1 MSHESCYHCG
11 LPVPENTHFIVEI
24 KGKSQPM
31 CCPGCQAVATAICD
45 GGLSKFYEY
54 RAANAIRPDLS
65 KQSVLEAYDLPE
77 VQADYVEQIYVE
89 QRTDT
94 AENSKHQRIQLL
106 VGGITCAACAWLI
119 EQHLEKIPGIF
130 NVRVNVTNHRAVV
143 EWNVQQLK
151 LSELLKAFLAIG
163 YDARPA
169 SDEAARSLRKN
180 ENRRFIQRLGVAGLG
195 MMQAGMI
202 AVGLYVGAFQGMDPV
217 WQNYLRWVSLII
229 ALPVVL
235 FSAYPFFHAAI
246 RNLRIGYLTMDVPV
260 SLAIGLAFTAS
271 CWATVSKTGEVY
283 FDSVAMF
290 TFFLLLGRY
299 LEMRVRHRND
309 SYAEGL
315 GQLLPPTTTKLSE
328 EGEVSV
334 PVKSLH
340 VGDLIRVAEGETIP
354 CDGKVEEGVSSVV
367 EAVLT
372 GEQLPVFKQPGDLVS
387 AGTIN
392 SENPLVVTVH
402 AVGKQTRLS
411 AILSLVEQA
420 KTEKPV
426 QVALAD
432 RIAGYFVL
440 AVLVIAAGVALWWW
454 QHEPQQALWVVLSVL
469 VVTCPC
475 ALSLATPAAMA
486 VATGVLSQKG
496 FLVSRGHVLEAL
508 SSADQIIFDKTGT
521 LTLGNMTIAE
531 VIPLPNLPGQRFSDQ
546 GSSEEMLS
554 KKKIVQI
561 AAGLESGSRHPIS
574 KAFSDITEKFA
585 VNNVEQQVGAGISGM
600 IDVGD
605 IQTFTTTTFIT
616 AAGLNATKGQIKVAI
631 GQPSYIASLF
641 DVDAPDLPTIDATKL
656 PLLLATEQGPLG
668 WVLLQDQLRPGAVE
682 AISKLKAT
690 GLEVSLLSGDREN
703 SVADMAQKLSIERWF
718 GTMSPEQK
726 LFYAKQLQQD
736 GHKLVMVGD
745 GINDVPVLSGADVSV
760 ALGDATDFARIHAD
774 SIMLSGNLDTLPKAI
789 ALARATRRII
799 RQNLIWA
806 LVYNLVAL
814 PLAATGM
821 IPPWAAAIGMS
832 ASSLL
837 VVLNALRLN
846 RL

>member
-11 LPVPENTHFIVEI
+11 LPVPANTHFTVEI
-24 KGKSQPM
+24 KGENQPM

-45 GGLSKFYEY
+45 GGLSRFYQY
-54 RAANAIRPDLS
+54 RAANATRPDPS

-77 VQADYVEQIYVE
+77 VQADYIEQV
-89 QRTDT
+89 TDSSG
-94 AENSKHQRIQLL
+94 NSKHQSIQLL

-119 EQHLEKIPGIF
+119 EQHLEKIPGIL
-130 NVRVNVTNHRAVV
+130 NVRVNVTNHRSVV
-143 EWNVQQLK
+143 EWDVQQLK
-151 LSELLKAFLAIG
+151 LSELLKAFLVIG

-169 SDEAARSLRKN
+169 SDEAVRSLREK

-202 AVGLYVGAFQGMDPV
+202 AVGLYLGAFQGMDPV
-217 WQNYLRWVSLII
+217 WQNYLRWISLII

-235 FSAYPFFHAAI
+235 FSAYPFFQAAI
-246 RNLRIGYLTMDVPV
+246 RNLRMGSLTMDVPV

-271 CWATVSKTGEVY
+271 CWATISKTGEVY

-334 PVKSLH
+334 PVKSLKID
-340 VGDLIRVAEGETIP
+340 DLIRVAAGETIP
-354 CDGKVEEGVSSVV
+354 CDGRIEEGVSSVV
-367 EAVLT
+367 ESVLT

-420 KTEKPV
+420 KIEKPS

-440 AVLVIAAGVALWWW
+440 AVLFIAAGVAMWWW
-454 QHEPQQALWVVLSVL
+454 QNDPQQALWVVLSVL

-486 VATGVLSQKG
+486 VATGVLRQKG

-531 VIPLPNLPGQRFSDQ
+531 VIPLSDQ
-546 GSSEEMLS
+546 GGPEEKLP
-554 KKKIVQI
+554 KKRIVQI

-574 KAFSDITEKFA
+574 KAFSEITEKLA
-585 VNNVEQQVGAGISGM
+585 VNNVEQKVGAGISGM
-600 IDVGD
+600 VDVGD
-605 IQTFTTTTFIT
+605 VYTFTTTTFNTT
-616 AAGLNATKGQIKVAI
+616 ARFNGPTGQIKVAI

-641 DVDAPDLPTIDATKL
+641 DVVPPDLPTIDATKL
-656 PLLLATEQGPLG
+656 PLLLATQQGSLG
-668 WVLLQDQLRPGAVE
+668 WILLEDQLRPGAVE

-690 GLEVSLLSGDREN
+690 GLGISLLSGDREN
-703 SVADMAQKLSIERWF
+703 AVADMAQKLSIGRWF
-718 GTMSPEQK
+718 GGMSPEQK
-726 LFYAKQLQQD
+726 LLQAKQLQED

-799 RQNLIWA
+799 RQNLTWA

-814 PLAATGM
+814 PLAAAGM

-832 ASSLL
+832 TSSLL

>member
-11 LPVPENTHFIVEI
+11 LPVPANTQFTVEI
-24 KGKSQPM
+24 KGESQPM

-45 GGLSKFYEY
+45 GGLSRFYQY
-54 RAANAIRPDLS
+54 RAANATRPDLS
-65 KQSVLEAYDLPE
+65 KESVLEAYDLLE
-77 VQADYVEQIYVE
+77 VQTDYVEQI
-89 QRTDT
+89 TD
-94 AENSKHQRIQLL
+94 AAGNLRHQRIQLL

-119 EQHLEKIPGIF
+119 EQHLEKIPGVL

-143 EWNVQQLK
+143 EWDLQQLK
-151 LSELLKAFLAIG
+151 LSELLKAFLTIG

-169 SDEAARSLRKN
+169 SDEAARSLREK

-202 AVGLYVGAFQGMDPV
+202 AVGLYAGAFQGMDPV

-235 FSAYPFFHAAI
+235 FSAYPFFQAAI
-246 RNLRIGYLTMDVPV
+246 RNLRIGHLTMDVPV

-271 CWATVSKTGEVY
+271 CWATISKTGEVY
-283 FDSVAMF
+283 FDSVSMF

-309 SYAEGL
+309 SYAESL
-315 GQLLPPTTTKLSE
+315 GQLLPPTTTKLSV

-334 PVKSLH
+334 PVKSLQA
-340 VGDLIRVAEGETIP
+340 GDLIRVSEGETIP
-354 CDGKVEEGVSSVV
+354 CDGKVEGGASSVV

-392 SENPLVVTVH
+392 SENPLVIKVS

-432 RIAGYFVL
+432 RISGYFVL
-440 AVLVIAAGVALWWW
+440 AVLFIAAGVGLWWW
-454 QHEPQQALWVVLSVL
+454 KNEPQQALWVVLSVL

-486 VATGVLSQKG
+486 VATGALRQKG

-508 SSADQIIFDKTGT
+508 SSADHIIFDKTGT
-521 LTLGNMTIAE
+521 LTLGNMVIAE
-531 VIPLPNLPGQRFSDQ
+531 VIPLSGFSGQGLSDQ
-546 GSSEEMLS
+546 VLSEEILS

-574 KAFSDITEKFA
+574 KAFSEITEKA
-585 VNNVEQQVGAGISGM
+585 AIHNVEQQVGAGISGM
-600 IDVGD
+600 VDVGE
-605 IQTFTTTTFIT
+605 IPNNIFTTTTFNLT
-616 AAGLNATKGQIKVAI
+616 TGNNSTTGQIKVAI

-641 DVDAPDLPTIDATKL
+641 DVVPPILPTTDTTKL

-668 WVLLQDQLRPGAVE
+668 WVLLQDQLRPGAAE
-682 AISKLKAT
+682 AISKLKST
-690 GLEVSLLSGDREN
+690 GLGISLLSGDREN
-703 SVADMAQKLSIERWF
+703 SVAHMAKKLSIEHWF
-718 GTMSPEQK
+718 GGMSPEQK
-726 LFYAKQLQQD
+726 LIQAKQLQQD

-760 ALGDATDFARIHAD
+760 AMGDATDFARIHAD
-774 SIMLSGNLDTLPKAI
+774 SIMLSGNLDTLSTAI
-789 ALARATRRII
+789 ALARATRSII

-814 PLAATGM
+814 PLAAAGM
-821 IPPWAAAIGMS
+821 IPPWAAALGMS
-832 ASSLL
+832 TSSLL